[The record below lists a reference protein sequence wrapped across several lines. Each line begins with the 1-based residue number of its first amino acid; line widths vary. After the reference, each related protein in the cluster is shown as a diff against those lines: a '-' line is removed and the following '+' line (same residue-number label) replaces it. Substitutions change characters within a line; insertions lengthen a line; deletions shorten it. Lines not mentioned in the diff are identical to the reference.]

1 MLSEKTRAEI
11 LDLKGRFPTV
21 RSAVLPA
28 LHAAQAE
35 MRWLPPETLDE
46 VAALLG
52 LPARMIYEAASF
64 YVMFEKQPVGR
75 HLVEVCDNL
84 SCALRGGDHLLTHLE
99 AKWGIR
105 RSQTTPDGR
114 FTLRSVECL
123 GACGTG
129 PCVMIDHRY
138 WEGLT
143 VEELDRRLAALPSDD
158 DPHATPGDEA
168 LRPLPSPEGTV
179 EF

>member
-1 MLSEKTRAEI
+1 MLSEKTRTEI
-11 LDLKGRFPTV
+11 LELKGRFPTV

-28 LHAAQAE
+28 LHAAQGE
-35 MRWLPPETLDE
+35 QRWLSVETIDE
-46 VAALLG
+46 VAALLE
-52 LPARMIYEAASF
+52 LPARMVHEVATF
-64 YVMFEKQPVGR
+64 YVMFETERVGR
-75 HLVEVCDNL
+75 HLVEVCDSI
-84 SCALRGGDHLLTHLE
+84 SCALRGGDILLSHLE

-105 RSQTTPDGR
+105 RGQTTPDGR
-114 FTLRSVECL
+114 FTLRSIECL

-143 VEELDRRLAALPSDD
+143 IEELDRRLAALPAGD

-168 LRPLPSPEGTV
+168 PGPLPSPDGRV
-179 EF
+179 EA